1 MIDLLSEQAV
11 WEPRQIAKRAE
22 GEVRKHFSVS
32 DELIL
37 NRKLQGVAQGLYTL
51 SETEQ
56 AKAALFQQAAFQAQA
71 VARQA
76 EADNAK
82 LALVLEYEQA
92 ERELARLDLLL
103 NGRAEVPAVEEVL
116 EELDPSTGEVLV
128 EYVAP
133 VAAIPAI
140 EPLAQTLDSVDE
152 QGNPTTI
159 ANPAHVQA
167 VAERDAAQSIL
178 DSVST
183 DTLELVELRQ

>member
-1 MIDLLSEQAV
+1 MIDLLTAKTA

-51 SETEQ
+51 SDAEQ

-76 EADNAK
+76 EEDNAK
-82 LALVLEYEQA
+82 LALVLAHEQA
-92 ERELARLDLLL
+92 EKELVRLDLLL

-116 EELDPSTGEVLV
+116 EERDPETGEVLV

-133 VAAIPAI
+133 VAAVPAI
-140 EPLAQTLDSVDE
+140 EPLAQTVDSVDE
-152 QGNPTTI
+152 QGNPVSI
-159 ANPAHVQA
+159 PNPVRVQA
-167 VAERDAAQSIL
+167 VAEQDAAQAVITGASAE
-178 DSVST
+178 
-183 DTLELVELRQ
+183 TLELVEQRR